1 MVPFCLLCPVISNL
15 LLVTLL
21 EELGVMLLN
30 IERTD
35 RAERKVVRVVM
46 TGVCSQ

>member
-30 IERTD
+30 TERTD
-35 RAERKVVRVVM
+35 RAERKVVWMVM
-46 TGVCSQ
+46 TDACPE